1 MNFDILKVRMK
12 QYNLN
17 IEALLPTE
25 LRNLYIASLQNKLS
39 KGECS
44 CGRTCICK
52 KAKDQG
58 VKLGQR

>member
-1 MNFDILKVRMK
+1 MK
-12 QYNLN
+12 DYELDHNTLHQGQ
-17 IEALLPTE
+17 
-25 LRNLYIASLQNKLS
+25 LRNLYIASLHNKLS

-52 KAKDQG
+52 KAEEQG